1 MQDITIS
8 GVKIQYDKSNVKI
21 IDSYKVKRR
30 WDMLFILITFQEN
43 TNYHSKRSLDSWIR
57 EWKAHNRLYR
67 LGLFRSH
74 TKDCDLNEDE
84 KFWRVFFYRIIG
96 F

>member
-1 MQDITIS
+1 MQDITIK
-8 GVKIQYDKSNVKI
+8 GVKIQYDKTNVRI
-21 IDSYKVKRR
+21 IDSHKVKEK
-30 WDMLFILITFQEN
+30 DMKDILFWFLFKTGYE
-43 TNYHSKRSLDSWIR
+43 SKRDIDSWLK

-96 F
+96 V